1 MTKVLE
7 KGVCTVALPEFQRKT
22 LAVAPGKE
30 IELYLL
36 EEAQLDALTGEALAF
51 LHPHYL
57 KKAEALKRPEGK
69 RHALASAYLLWKF
82 LGVTPEDE
90 LVLGEQ
96 EKPSFPRLSQKFNLS
111 HDDGVTVLAVSSETV
126 GVDIERQ
133 TETDMRVVRKVFP
146 EAYRNI
152 ITAADGSSA
161 AYTECWTKLEAI
173 LKAEGCGFHGALKDN
188 DEYLQKWQVQS
199 FPWKDYYISVAY

>member
-1 MTKVLE
+1 M
-7 KGVCTVALPEFQRKT
+7 ALPEIQQKT
-22 LAVAPGKE
+22 VPVAPGKD

-36 EEAQLDALTGEALAF
+36 EESQLDALTGEDLAL

-57 KKAEALKRPEGK
+57 EKMEARKRPEGK
-69 RHALASAYLLWKF
+69 RHALASAYLLRMV
-82 LGVTPEDE
+82 LGVGPEDE

-96 EKPSFPRLSQKFNLS
+96 EKPSFPRLSQEFNLS

-126 GVDIERQ
+126 GVDIERL
-133 TETDMRVVRKVFP
+133 TKTDMRVVRKVFP

-161 AYTECWTKLEAI
+161 AYTEYWTKLEAI
-173 LKAEGCGFHGALKDN
+173 LKAEGCGFHGALKVN

-199 FPWKDYYISVAY
+199 FPWKDYFISVAY

>member
-1 MTKVLE
+1 M
-7 KGVCTVALPEFQRKT
+7 ALPEIQQKT
-22 LAVAPGKE
+22 VPVAPGKD

-36 EEAQLDALTGEALAF
+36 EESQLDALTGEDLAL

-57 KKAEALKRPEGK
+57 EKMEARKRPEGK
-69 RHALASAYLLWKF
+69 RHALASAYLLRMV
-82 LGVTPEDE
+82 LGVGPEDE

-96 EKPSFPRLSQKFNLS
+96 EKPSFPRLSQEFNLS

-126 GVDIERQ
+126 GVDIERL
-133 TETDMRVVRKVFP
+133 TKTDMRVVRKVFP

-199 FPWKDYYISVAY
+199 FPWKDYFISVAY

>member
-1 MTKVLE
+1 M
-7 KGVCTVALPEFQRKT
+7 ALPEFQHKT
-22 LAVAPGKE
+22 LPVAPGKD

-36 EEAQLDALTGEALAF
+36 EESQLDALTGEDLAL

-57 KKAEALKRPEGK
+57 EKMEARKRPEGK
-69 RHALASAYLLWKF
+69 RHALASAYLLRMV
-82 LGVTPEDE
+82 LGVGPEDE

-96 EKPSFPRLSQKFNLS
+96 EKPSFPRLSQEFNLS

-126 GVDIERQ
+126 GVDIERL
-133 TETDMRVVRKVFP
+133 TKTDMRVVRKVFP

-199 FPWKDYYISVAY
+199 FPWKDYFISVAY

>member
-1 MTKVLE
+1 M
-7 KGVCTVALPEFQRKT
+7 
-22 LAVAPGKE
+22 
-30 IELYLL
+30 
-36 EEAQLDALTGEALAF
+36 
-51 LHPHYL
+51 
-57 KKAEALKRPEGK
+57 
-69 RHALASAYLLWKF
+69 
-82 LGVTPEDE
+82 
-90 LVLGEQ
+90 
-96 EKPSFPRLSQKFNLS
+96 
-111 HDDGVTVLAVSSETV
+111 
-126 GVDIERQ
+126 DIERQ